1 MVIWL
6 NWLSPSEGGLVSLRG
21 SKNENLGDKNL
32 YSLLKY
38 YSFPGGSEDKESAFS
53 TGDPGLIP
61 RLGRSPAEGNG
72 NPLQYSHLENSMD
85 RGAWQATVHGVAK
98 SDITKQLSLSPY
110 KSLQFCFVSITILIT
125 WCLCSDL
132 DILKYCAHIL
142 ENWITNVTILVGFP
156 WNSPGKNTGVG
167 AKHAC

>member
-1 MVIWL
+1 METNLFAETV
-6 NWLSPSEGGLVSLRG
+6 VSLNFVTPHIN
-21 SKNENLGDKNL
+21 SPCISFCMP
-32 YSLLKY
+32 YSLELNLCTLP
-38 YSFPGGSEDKESAFS
+38 SSSAGKESVCNA
-53 TGDPGLIP
+53 GDPIQSGVDQGS
-61 RLGRSPAEGNG
+61 GRYPGEGIG
-72 NPLQYSHLENSMD
+72 YPPQYSHLENSMD

-142 ENWITNVTILVGFP
+142 EN
-156 WNSPGKNTGVG
+156 
-167 AKHAC
+167 